1 MPHGDFLEI
10 YCQCPIETCEQRDVK
25 GLYKKAR
32 AGEIPFF
39 TGIGSPYEVP
49 EMPELVVNTH
59 ELTLDESIQKVLNL
73 LMQRGII

>member
-1 MPHGDFLEI
+1 
-10 YCQCPIETCEQRDVK
+10 VK

-39 TGIGSPYEVP
+39 IGIGSPYEVP
-49 EMPELVVNTH
+49 ERPELVVKTH